1 MAARE
6 RRARLPPSGRKLV
19 SHVALPDGLFCAY
32 TLFPIVVVSVLPKR
46 DCREGGRT
54 IHSPAAIGID
64 RCAAKLLWADRT

>member
-32 TLFPIVVVSVLPKR
+32 TLFPIVVVSSVPKR
-46 DCREGGRT
+46 DCSACSRTNRSLTGG
-54 IHSPAAIGID
+54 IGIG
-64 RCAAKLLWADRT
+64 RCAAQLSYCEW